1 MVSRYLPV
9 VPICWCAEYEFGMR
23 LEAVLEQH
31 GAVVDTRAAARRSLK
46 LAARSSSA
54 AGGEQQVVIHNI
66 SRTGLLL
73 EAPERTLA
81 VGDSLFIDVPEDG
94 AAESKV
100 VWESGRFFGC
110 EFRAAISQAAVSG
123 ALLQAE
129 PRAAADAGAD
139 RRDEA
144 GNARA
149 VLVPELNFS
158 AALAIALLLWTA
170 ILGGGYLAFL

>member
-1 MVSRYLPV
+1 
-9 VPICWCAEYEFGMR
+9 MR

-31 GAVVDTRAAARRSLK
+31 GADVDTRAAARRSLK

-129 PRAAADAGAD
+129 PRAAAAGAD
-139 RRDEA
+139 RRGEA